1 MKNFNWRAFQ
11 AYRYDIKVNRDDMRE
26 YYSHVINVANS
37 FPRDS
42 IAIGALNIQDLI
54 QAGNV
59 GLVEAWAKVDWER
72 IDKSPNPQAE
82 LWSYL
87 KKRIKF
93 AIRREIDN
101 HGTIIKIPRRELEKS
116 RKNLTAHD
124 KILVNTFGMFF
135 DFTKIITH
143 QDDTAPWIAIRL
155 EELID
160 DALGTYV
167 HNVDHRDILKK
178 FYGIGLDKCTQ
189 KELAEEYKITPGNIQ
204 TIVSRTR
211 EKLNN
216 EEFKL
221 IIENFYKD

>member
-11 AYRYDIKVNRDDMRE
+11 AYRYDIKVNRDDLKD
-26 YYSHVINVANS
+26 YYSHVINIANS

-101 HGTIIKIPRRELEKS
+101 YGTTIKIPRRDLEKA
-116 RKNLTAHD
+116 RKNLTAHEKIVVNIFPKFFDEEIWAED
-124 KILVNTFGMFF
+124 KISLWMS
-135 DFTKIITH
+135 I
-143 QDDTAPWIAIRL
+143 QL

-160 DALGTYV
+160 DALNKYV
-167 HNVDHRDILKK
+167 VEYDHRQILKL
-178 FYGIGLDKCTQ
+178 FYGIGHDRMTT
-189 KELAEEYKITPGNIQ
+189 KELAKRYDTSTNYISLIIN
-204 TIVSRTR
+204 RTK
-211 EKLNN
+211 EKLKND
-216 EEFKL
+216 EFKI
-221 IIENFYKD
+221 IIETFYLNEI

>member
-11 AYRYDIKVNRDDMRE
+11 AYRYDVKVNRDDMKD
-26 YYSHVINVANS
+26 YYPHVINVANS

-101 HGTIIKIPRRELEKS
+101 YGTTIKIPRRDIEEA
-116 RKNLTAHD
+116 RKNLKGHD
-124 KILVNTFGMFF
+124 KILVGTFGSFF
-135 DFTKIITH
+135 DKSRFLADI
-143 QDDTAPWIAIRL
+143 DDPAPWIAIML
-155 EELID
+155 EEFINDELEKH
-160 DALGTYV
+160 V
-167 HNVDHRDILKK
+167 PNVDHRNILLK
-178 FYGIGLDKCTQ
+178 FYGIGYEKHTLKG
-189 KELAEEYKITPGNIQ
+189 LAEIYRKSENAIKKIVFNTKN
-204 TIVSRTR
+204 
-211 EKLNN
+211 KLDT
-216 EEFKL
+216 EEFKT
-221 IIENFYKD
+221 IIENFYKN